1 MAVYLDSSAFV
12 KLVVAEAE
20 STALRSELAKHPTRA
35 SSQLLRTEVVRAL
48 RRAQHHV
55 EVGRARRAFR
65 TLHLIELVP
74 TLLDRAAELDPDGLS
89 SLDAIHVASALFLG
103 DGLECAITYDARQ
116 RQAFELAGI
125 EVRAPS

>member
-1 MAVYLDSSAFV
+1 M
-12 KLVVAEAE
+12 
-20 STALRSELAKHPTRA
+20 
-35 SSQLLRTEVVRAL
+35 
-48 RRAQHHV
+48 
-55 EVGRARRAFR
+55 
-65 TLHLIELVP
+65 IELVP